1 MSPYFISITKVVFIP
16 KKNMIQLILIVVLGL
31 LAQLVLPWWSVAIV
45 TFLVCLWRSQS
56 AGQAFTYSFYGVA
69 LVWLGYA
76 LFIYAQA
83 GGDFI
88 GRMGELLFKVNN
100 ASLPTLATAILGGLV
115 GGLSGLSGFY
125 IRQASG
131 SRIAPD
137 ATSRTR
143 L

>member
-1 MSPYFISITKVVFIP
+1 
-16 KKNMIQLILIVVLGL
+16 MIQLILIVILGL
-31 LAQLVLPWWSVAIV
+31 LAQLVFPWWSVAV
-45 TFLVCLWRSQS
+45 VAFLVCLWRSQS

-69 LVWLGYA
+69 LVWMGYA
-76 LFIYAQA
+76 LLIYAQA

-125 IRQASG
+125 VRQASRNQRTPYG
-131 SRIAPD
+131 AE
-137 ATSRTR
+137 RTR
-143 L
+143 P